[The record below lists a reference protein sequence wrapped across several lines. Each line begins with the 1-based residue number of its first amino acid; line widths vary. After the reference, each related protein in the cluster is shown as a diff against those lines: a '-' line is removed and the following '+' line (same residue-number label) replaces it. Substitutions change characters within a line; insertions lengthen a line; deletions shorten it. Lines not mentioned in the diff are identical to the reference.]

1 MTHTPHSGFFRN
13 VAPQEVTDVA
23 PDIPIPVVII
33 TGGRHMY
40 LRKVVESLRHADSFG
55 DSPASSGIRTC
66 IFIKDRTH
74 WARQGNKN
82 LDDSVHSMIDDILR
96 SAGEFC
102 DVRVLNH
109 EEDGTSVRGSWK
121 NQITLGWHLV
131 NHWVWAQQQVWALDR
146 SGGTLA
152 PGYVESVAGT
162 NGGRLDVSMT
172 RALMAKYGKKS
183 LPSLQGYDGDI
194 LFLEDDSIVSPDIFA
209 CLNFM
214 SQVKALGTHSSGI
227 GGGRRPIEAPYAIG
241 LGGWNAENMWGPH
254 PLDFR
259 VLVSVGLPTL
269 GYAHNRS
276 FYEDFI
282 AHANPPIDKP
292 PKGVDIDWTSAILQ
306 LVDKNPEGNHAGAD
320 TGGHDHPRYGH
331 VPVLRP
337 SLSRVWHIGTKSS
350 VGNSHGAHIK
360 GCPPWSGI
368 PKASL
373 MMTNAAPRVTELT
386 FTEIIREKIVTVE
399 KITKEEAARR
409 KTAARSSKQII
420 PGKFVNGRPFVCTQ
434 CKSGGADD
442 GGMPIDVEDYS
453 CHHFCSR
460 HGFCGVGETYEQDGV
475 DCAVNPTPSSS
486 PAYAS
491 VSFGDID
498 KKFVE
503 VEKITTKAMPKT
515 VKTKRLTR
523 GRLHAALTDVVGLP
537 CRAVDLVG
545 KSESDWGYYAH
556 WQQLIF
562 DSGLDLTGGVDRNK
576 GGKLSF
582 LSNPDTRNA
591 LWRGIFE
598 SMWLPEEDPRNW
610 NDRGKRSLTDVST
623 SPGGNTN
630 CRQYPRGEIVW
641 AARSNPKGCNAPL
654 GMNNAME
661 KDLWPQSARSRRAQ
675 RQGARD
681 LINEML
687 SRRLRAVC
695 GCPTLMNYFDE
706 TVITMRHLRQI
717 CEKRGGPWW

>member
-1 MTHTPHSGFFRN
+1 MAHTPHSGFFRN

-55 DSPASSGIRTC
+55 DAPASSGIRTC

-74 WARQGNKN
+74 WARHGDKN
-82 LDDSVHSMIDDILR
+82 LDESNHNMIKDVLR

-102 DVRVLNH
+102 DVRVLTH
-109 EEDGTSVRGSWK
+109 EEDGTSARRSRK
-121 NQITLGWHLV
+121 NQGTLGWHLV

-146 SGGTLA
+146 SAGTPT
-152 PGYVESVAGT
+152 PGYVKSVAGA
-162 NGGRLDVSMT
+162 NGGRLDVGMT
-172 RALMAKYGKKS
+172 RKLMAKYGETTM
-183 LPSLQGYDGDI
+183 PSLQGYDGDM
-194 LFLEDDSIVSPDIFA
+194 LFLEDDSVVSPDIFA

-214 SQVKALGTHSSGI
+214 SQVKALGTHSSGS
-227 GGGRRPIEAPYAIG
+227 GGGRPIEAPYAIG

-276 FYEDFI
+276 FYEDFV
-282 AHANPPIDKP
+282 AHANPPIGKP

-306 LVDKNPEGNHAGAD
+306 LVDKNPESDHAGAD
-320 TGGHDHPRYGH
+320 NGGHGHPRYGH

-360 GCPPWSGI
+360 GCPPWGGI
-368 PKASL
+368 PKDSL
-373 MMTNAAPRVTELT
+373 MTTNAEPKVTELT
-386 FTEIIREKIVTVE
+386 FTEIIREKTVSME
-399 KITKEEAARR
+399 RVTKEEAARR
-409 KTAARSSKQII
+409 ENLAQSEMEMTSK
-420 PGKFVNGRPFVCTQ
+420 KLMNGRPLVCMR
-434 CKSGGADD
+434 CKSGGAGD
-442 GGMPIDVEDYS
+442 GGMPMNDDHS
-453 CHHFCSR
+453 CHHFCSQ
-460 HGFCGVGETYEQDGV
+460 HLFCGVGATYEQGGT
-475 DCAVNPTPSSS
+475 DCSVKSESASASASSS
-486 PAYAS
+486 LDDS
-491 VSFGDID
+491 VDD
-498 KKFVE
+498 FVD
-503 VEKITTKAMPKT
+503 VEKTTIKQVPKT
-515 VKTKRLTR
+515 IQTKRLTR

-537 CRAVDLVG
+537 CRSVDLVG
-545 KSESDWGYYAH
+545 KLESDWGYYAH

-562 DSGLDLTGGVDRNK
+562 DSGLDLTGGIDRNK
-576 GGKLSF
+576 NGELSF
-582 LSNPDTRNA
+582 LSNQDTLNA

-610 NDRGKRSLTDVST
+610 NDQGKRSLTDVST
-623 SPGGNTN
+623 SPGGNAN

-654 GMNNAME
+654 GMQNAME
-661 KDLWPQSARSRRAQ
+661 KDLWPQSARSRHAQ

-687 SRRLRAVC
+687 SRRLQSVCRCRALMKHFDEAKITMGQMQRVC
-695 GCPTLMNYFDE
+695 G
-706 TVITMRHLRQI
+706 
-717 CEKRGGPWW
+717 KRGGPWW